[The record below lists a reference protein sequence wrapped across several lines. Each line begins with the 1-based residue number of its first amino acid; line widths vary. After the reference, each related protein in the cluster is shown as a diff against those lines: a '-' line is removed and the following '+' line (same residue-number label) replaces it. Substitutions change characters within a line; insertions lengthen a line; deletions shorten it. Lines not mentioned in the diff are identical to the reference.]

1 MENGAAEP
9 NGLDAAVDRISEMMG
24 MAEEP
29 PPAAEP
35 AQDAAPAVEA
45 MQAAPAEPTPLEVPQ
60 SWGKDMHEWWPK
72 TPRQVQEFYNK
83 REQEMLDGLK
93 QYKQGADTWAQ
104 YDKVLKPYYPILE
117 RMRIQPEHAIDA
129 LMRAHVSLTQ
139 GSIEDRKAA
148 YQQLGRN
155 LQLLEESAQAG
166 QTGQPVDPKF
176 QALEH
181 QLRTVQQFLAARD
194 QAEQNARYQAVFKEV
209 EAFAIDKAHP
219 YFSEVSDH
227 ITALLHGAKA
237 AGKELSLQDAY
248 DQAVWAN
255 PITRAKEIARVQ
267 TEHEAKLKENAR
279 LDSLPKK
286 RAAGVNVKASD
297 SDRAPTEPIGT
308 LEETI
313 RQEHK
318 RIRERVH

>member
-1 MENGAAEP
+1 MENGTTEP
-9 NGLDAAVDRISEMMG
+9 SGLDAAVDRISELMG
-24 MAEEP
+24 MPEE

-35 AQDAAPAVEA
+35 TPEAAPVAEAAPAT
-45 MQAAPAEPTPLEVPQ
+45 PAEPTPLDVPK
-60 SWGKDMHEWWPK
+60 SWGQDMHEWWPK

-139 GSIEDRKAA
+139 GSVEDRKAA

-155 LQLLEESAQAG
+155 LQLLEEAASAPSPPA
-166 QTGQPVDPKF
+166 DPRF
-176 QALEH
+176 QSLESRL
-181 QLRTVQQFLAARD
+181 QRTESELAARAKAD
-194 QAEQNARYQAVFKEV
+194 HDASYAKVSQEIET
-209 EAFAIDKAHP
+209 FAADKAHP
-219 YFSEVSDH
+219 YFNEVSDH
-227 ITALLHGAKA
+227 ITTLIRGSQA
-237 AGKELSLQDAY
+237 AGKTLSLQDAY

-286 RAAGVNVKASD
+286 RAAGVNVKSSD